1 MDTRVPGYRDFKT
14 TVQAYNNPG
23 IKRCMDIGYNDR
35 GIQGYSDTM
44 IVGYRDTRIQG
55 YKSKGIQGDRGEGKI

>member
-1 MDTRVPGYRDFKT
+1 MDTRVPGYRDFKN

-35 GIQGYSDTM
+35 GIQGYRDTM
-44 IVGYRDTRIQG
+44 IVGYRDTRIQ
-55 YKSKGIQGDRGEGKI
+55 E